1 MWCDDES
8 RGKLSD
14 EGVRREIGRDG
25 RRQRKWR
32 RRDFSRRSGLLVS
45 LRGGE
50 RTKCPLRGSSRQ
62 GGRCR

>member
-1 MWCDDES
+1 MWRDDES

-32 RRDFSRRSGLLVS
+32 RREGILTM
-45 LRGGE
+45 E
-50 RTKCPLRGSSRQ
+50 RLCQTRK
-62 GGRCR
+62 